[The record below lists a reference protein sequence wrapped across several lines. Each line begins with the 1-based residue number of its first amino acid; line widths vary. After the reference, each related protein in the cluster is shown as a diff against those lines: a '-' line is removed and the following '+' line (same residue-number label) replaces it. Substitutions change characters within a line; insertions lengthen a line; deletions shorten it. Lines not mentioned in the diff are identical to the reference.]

1 MIKKLKVAMTKSGH
15 SKPLAAVM
23 IGISLPTLYSVLSG
37 KVCSQLT
44 ENAIQRYPDIDII
57 EKANFRV
64 NIGGECCPY
73 FVIHYS
79 GSV

>member
-1 MIKKLKVAMTKSGH
+1 MTLNEWVKKNQEVTMIKKLKVAMSKSGH

-44 ENAIQRYPDIDII
+44 ENAIQRYI
-57 EKANFRV
+57 KKW
-64 NIGGECCPY
+64 
-73 FVIHYS
+73 S
-79 GSV
+79 K